1 MDKDKL
7 QKAYEA
13 VEMLKALDLPVSKE
27 QMEQITQLEAS
38 YLQENIIP
46 LLEKHLEPMVKD
58 MVGDF
63 RIEILYSKQEGL
75 TIKCG
80 EKPIVKPRKQAP
92 EKPRPNEAAINRS
105 KKRYIIKVTF
115 SDGFSICYN
124 NVVQTFIEV
133 IERIGAEKVMS
144 INEEAFRGTLVIENA
159 DVAAEMQYKGLKVKQ
174 LSNGS
179 YINVNTNTMAKMR
192 QLQIINDTLHLGLK
206 IEKIG
211 L

>member
-13 VEMLKALDLPVSKE
+13 VDMLKALDLPVSKE

-46 LLEKHLEPMVKD
+46 LLEKQLEPVVKN

-63 RIEILYSKQEGL
+63 RIEILYSKQGGL

-80 EKPIVKPRKQAP
+80 EKPMVKPRKQAP
-92 EKPRPNEAAINRS
+92 EKPRPNETAINHS

-124 NVVQTFIEV
+124 NVVQTFMEV

-159 DVAAEMQYKGLKVKQ
+159 DVAAEMQYRGLKVKQ

>member
-105 KKRYIIKVTF
+105 KKRYIIK
-115 SDGFSICYN
+115 D
-124 NVVQTFIEV
+124 
-133 IERIGAEKVMS
+133 
-144 INEEAFRGTLVIENA
+144 L
-159 DVAAEMQYKGLKVKQ
+159 
-174 LSNGS
+174 
-179 YINVNTNTMAKMR
+179 
-192 QLQIINDTLHLGLK
+192 
-206 IEKIG
+206 
-211 L
+211 

>member
-13 VEMLKALDLPVSKE
+13 VEMLKALDLPISKE
-27 QMEQITQLEAS
+27 QMEQIAQLEAS

-46 LLEKHLEPMVKD
+46 LLEKHLEPVVKD

-63 RIEILYSKQEGL
+63 RIEIFYSKQEGL

-92 EKPRPNEAAINRS
+92 EKPRPSEAAINRS

-124 NVVQTFIEV
+124 NVVQTFMEV

-159 DVAAEMQYKGLKVKQ
+159 DVAAEMQYRGLKVKQ